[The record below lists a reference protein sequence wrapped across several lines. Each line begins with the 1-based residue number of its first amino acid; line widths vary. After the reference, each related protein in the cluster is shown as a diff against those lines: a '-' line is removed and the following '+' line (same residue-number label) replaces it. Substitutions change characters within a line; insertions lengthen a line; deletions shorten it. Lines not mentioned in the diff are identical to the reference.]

1 MNTRSIIANCTLV
14 TPLGNS
20 AKKGKEM
27 KDLRIL
33 NNAFVF
39 IEDGIIKATGQMQDI
54 EALGLSGTAEW
65 IDAEGRVLLPGFVD
79 SHTHLVFGGFRP
91 DEFSWRLKGDSYMS
105 IMERGGGIQST
116 VNATR
121 ETTKEDLVKRAEWFI
136 DRMVEMGVT
145 TIEAK
150 SGYGL
155 DTETEVKILD
165 ALNELSEKEDRKVD
179 MVITF
184 LGAHAVPKEYAGRTS
199 EYCDLIINEML
210 PLVKDKAKF
219 FDIFTEKN
227 VFEIEDSRKL
237 LKAAKEAGMQL
248 KLHAD
253 EIVQL
258 GGAELAAEMGAVS
271 ADHLLHVSDEG
282 IRRMAEE
289 GVVATLL
296 PPTAFALKEPYAPAR
311 KLIDGGCAVA
321 LATDLNPGSCFSG
334 SIPLTIAL
342 ACIYMNMDIEEVIT
356 ALTLNGAAA
365 IGMAEEIGSIEPG
378 KRANLVLLDFPNI
391 NFLPYYVGM
400 NCVNTTLH
408 HGNVVFQ
415 REGIKS

>member
-1 MNTRSIIANCTLV
+1 MSDRKIIANCTLA

-27 KDLRIL
+27 KELRVL
-33 NNAFVF
+33 HDAFVF
-39 IEDGIIKATGQMQDI
+39 IEDGIIKATGQMQDLEI
-54 EALGLSGTAEW
+54 LGLSGTADW
-65 IDAEGRVLLPGFVD
+65 IDAKGRVVLPGFVD

-91 DEFSWRLKGDSYMS
+91 DEFEWRLKGDSYMS
-105 IMERGGGIQST
+105 IMQRGGGIQST

-121 ETTKEDLVKRAEWFI
+121 ETSKEDLVSRAEWFI

-145 TIEAK
+145 TVEAK

-155 DTETEVKILD
+155 DLDTELKMLEALD
-165 ALNELSEKEDRKVD
+165 ELAKKEDKKID
-179 MVITF
+179 LIATF
-184 LGAHAVPKEYAGRTS
+184 LGAHAVPKEYEGRTG
-199 EYCDLIINEML
+199 EYCDFIINEVL
-210 PLVKDKAKF
+210 PKVKDKAEF

-227 VFEIEDSRKL
+227 VFEIGDSRRL
-237 LKAAKEAGMQL
+237 LQAAKDAGMKL

-282 IRRMAEE
+282 IAKMAEA

-296 PPTAFALKEPYAPAR
+296 PLTAFALKEPYAPAR
-311 KLIDGGCAVA
+311 KFIDGGCAVA

-342 ACIYMNMDIEEVIT
+342 ACIYMKMSIEEVIT

-365 IGMAEEIGSIEPG
+365 IGMADSIGSVEPG
-378 KRANLVLLDFPNI
+378 KKANLLILDFDNI
-391 NFLPYYVGM
+391 NFLPYYVAM
-400 NCVNTTLH
+400 NCVNTTIW
-408 HGNVVFQ
+408 HGKTVYE
-415 REGIKS
+415 RKEIR